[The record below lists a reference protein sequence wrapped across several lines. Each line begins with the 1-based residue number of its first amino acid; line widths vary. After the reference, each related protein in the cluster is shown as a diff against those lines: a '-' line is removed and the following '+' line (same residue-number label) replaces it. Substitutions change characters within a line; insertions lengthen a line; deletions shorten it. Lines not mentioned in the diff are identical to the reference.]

1 VTTPDQAAQSSRG
14 TTRRRSR
21 ASSFRQQ
28 WTWYLFIAPN
38 VLLFLVFTLF
48 TWGFLL
54 FLSFNNW
61 SLIGARSLIG
71 LDNYA
76 RALGD
81 EVFWIALRN
90 TAVYAILVVLPVSAL
105 ALLLAVLVNQR
116 IPFVGVFRS
125 AYYLPVVTSISVI
138 AIIWAFTFVPRP
150 DGPANYLIGLVGI
163 PPQDWLIDPDQAL
176 PTVAMMGI
184 WSIAGYYMVLWLAGL
199 QNVPEE
205 LEEAARIDGANRWQ
219 VFWNVTLP
227 LLKPTTIFIL
237 MIATIGALQVFGAAY
252 VLTGGGPLRATTTIV
267 YYIWLAAFGT
277 YQMGYGASVS
287 VILFAIV
294 LGIALLQRRLLR
306 WNEELY

>member
-1 VTTPDQAAQSSRG
+1 MPDQVAATSSG
-14 TTRRRSR
+14 TVQRRSR
-21 ASSFRQQ
+21 LASLRQQ

-54 FLSFNNW
+54 FLSLNSWN
-61 SLIGARSLIG
+61 LIGARAFVG
-71 LDNYA
+71 LDNYS

-90 TAVYAILVVLPVSAL
+90 TAVYAIIVVIPLTSV
-105 ALLLAVLVNQR
+105 ALLLAVLVNQKL
-116 IPFVGVFRS
+116 PLVGVFRS

-150 DGPANYLIGLVGI
+150 DGPVNYLIGLVGI
-163 PPQDWLIDPDQAL
+163 PAQDWLINPDEAL
-176 PTVAMMGI
+176 PTVALMGI
-184 WSIAGYYMVLWLAGL
+184 WSTAGYYMILWLAGL

-205 LEEAARIDGANRWQ
+205 LEEAARIDGAGRWQ
-219 VFWNVTLP
+219 VFWNVTVP
-227 LLKPTTIFIL
+227 MLKPTTIFIV

-252 VLTGGGPLRATTTIV
+252 VLTGGGPVHATTTIV
-267 YYIWLAAFGT
+267 YYIWQAAFGT

-287 VILFAIV
+287 VILFCIV
-294 LGIALLQRRLLR
+294 LGIALLQRRFLG
-306 WNEELY
+306 WSEELY

>member
-1 VTTPDQAAQSSRG
+1 MPSRIERTSSG
-14 TTRRRSR
+14 TSIGKSRSR
-21 ASSFRQQ
+21 SFREQ

-54 FLSFNNW
+54 FLSLNNW
-61 SLIGARSLIG
+61 SLIGARSFVG
-71 LDNYA
+71 LDNYV

-90 TAVYAILVVLPVSAL
+90 TAVYAILVVIPLTSL
-105 ALLLAVLVNQR
+105 ALLLATLVNQK

-150 DGPANYLIGLVGI
+150 DGPVNYLIGLVGI
-163 PPQDWLIDPDQAL
+163 PPQDWLISPDEAL

-184 WSIAGYYMVLWLAGL
+184 WSNAGYYMILWLAGL
-199 QNVPEE
+199 QSVPEE
-205 LEEAARIDGANRWQ
+205 LEEAARIDGAGRWQ
-219 VFWNVTLP
+219 VFWNVTVP
-227 LLKPTTIFIL
+227 MLKPTTIFIA
-237 MIATIGALQVFGAAY
+237 MIATISALQVFGAAY
-252 VLTGGGPLRATTTIV
+252 VLTGGGPVRATTTIV

-287 VILFAIV
+287 VILFIVV
-294 LGIALLQRRLLR
+294 LGIALLQRRFLG
-306 WNEELY
+306 WTEELY

>member
-1 VTTPDQAAQSSRG
+1 MSL
-14 TTRRRSR
+14 
-21 ASSFRQQ
+21 RQQ

-54 FLSFNNW
+54 FLSLNSWN
-61 SLIGARSLIG
+61 LIGARSFVG
-71 LDNYA
+71 LENYS

-90 TAVYAILVVLPVSAL
+90 TAVYAIIVVIPLTSV
-105 ALLLAVLVNQR
+105 ALLLAVLVNQKL
-116 IPFVGVFRS
+116 PLVGVFRS

-150 DGPANYLIGLVGI
+150 DGPVNYLIGLVGM
-163 PPQDWLIDPDQAL
+163 PAQDWLINPDEAL
-176 PTVAMMGI
+176 PTVALMGI
-184 WSIAGYYMVLWLAGL
+184 WSTAGYYMILWLAGL

-205 LEEAARIDGANRWQ
+205 LEEAARIDGAGRWQ
-219 VFWNVTLP
+219 VFWNVTVP
-227 LLKPTTIFIL
+227 MLKPTTIFIV

-252 VLTGGGPLRATTTIV
+252 VLTGGGPVHATTTIV
-267 YYIWLAAFGT
+267 YYIWQAAFGT

-287 VILFAIV
+287 VILFGIV
-294 LGIALLQRRLLR
+294 LGIALLQRRFLG
-306 WNEELY
+306 WSEELY